1 MMPGWSVQVLRDR
14 ERDLRALAERRRV
27 ELAEPPIDQQA
38 RVVDLRDLVVAAALE
53 DPCPEPCLERAG

>member
-1 MMPGWSVQVLRDR
+1 MMPGWSVQVLQDR

-27 ELAEPPIDQQA
+27 REHDETGSPSPVL
-38 RVVDLRDLVVAAALE
+38 DLRGFVSAAVSE